1 MRILLTNDD
10 GYFATGIIYLAKKL
24 KENGHEVYISAPM
37 AEQSA
42 TSHALSL
49 RHSIRIQE
57 INMKDF
63 TKGEL
68 DCPCVAVGG
77 YPADCVKFALAIPYK
92 DVKFDICISGINTCM
107 NVGTDCIYSGTFSAA
122 CEATLLGLP
131 AIAISAKMKGTE
143 DYSYPANFLIENLEK
158 LKKYASLFM
167 AININIPWYN
177 AEKIK
182 GTVVTNCGWR
192 EYNDTYTKNEDGS
205 YSVIGKPINK
215 AETDHDD
222 DCAWVDRGYIAIAP
236 VPAYSTDTKTLE
248 KMREEKWQ

>member
-92 DVKFDICISGINTCM
+92 DVKFDIC
-107 NVGTDCIYSGTFSAA
+107 V
-122 CEATLLGLP
+122 
-131 AIAISAKMKGTE
+131 
-143 DYSYPANFLIENLEK
+143 
-158 LKKYASLFM
+158 LKKEHVKLQIVQPLVLQYKPHVHSLL
-167 AININIPWYN
+167 ISLQGI
-177 AEKIK
+177 
-182 GTVVTNCGWR
+182 
-192 EYNDTYTKNEDGS
+192 
-205 YSVIGKPINK
+205 
-215 AETDHDD
+215 
-222 DCAWVDRGYIAIAP
+222 
-236 VPAYSTDTKTLE
+236 
-248 KMREEKWQ
+248 